1 MNIYAKIENWLKLY
15 KPLNNWIYFNATPD
29 IDGTVAM
36 NSVAGDRVIKRFVDG
51 SKQKEVLFAI
61 DMISLYDNTGTS
73 DINMKNLDEVD
84 NFIEWLELQ
93 DKEKNYPTFNDYTI
107 INKLEVLNSTPT
119 ILINTQDMLSKYQ
132 FQVKIS
138 YKDIKEAM

>member
-1 MNIYAKIENWLKLY
+1 MNIYSKIEDWLKLY
-15 KPLNNWIYFNATPD
+15 TPLNNWIYFNATPD
-29 IDGTVAM
+29 INGTVAM

-119 ILINTQDMLSKYQ
+119 MLINTQDMLSKYQ
-132 FQVKIS
+132 FQVRIS
-138 YKDIKEAM
+138 YKDVKEAM

>member
-93 DKEKNYPTFNDYTI
+93 DKKKNYPTFNDYTI

-132 FQVKIS
+132 FQVRIS
-138 YKDIKEAM
+138 YNDIKEAM

>member
-1 MNIYAKIENWLKLY
+1 MNIYAKIEDWLKLY

-107 INKLEVLNSTPT
+107 IDKLEVLNSTPT

-132 FQVKIS
+132 FQVRIS
-138 YKDIKEAM
+138 YKDMKEAM

>member
-132 FQVKIS
+132 FQVRIS
-138 YKDIKEAM
+138 YKDMKEAM

>member
-1 MNIYAKIENWLKLY
+1 MNIYAKIEDWLKLY

-29 IDGTVAM
+29 INGTVAM

-107 INKLEVLNSTPT
+107 IDKLEVLNSTPT

-132 FQVKIS
+132 FQVRIS
-138 YKDIKEAM
+138 YKDMKEAM

>member
-1 MNIYAKIENWLKLY
+1 MNIYAKIEDWLKLY

-107 INKLEVLNSTPT
+107 VNKLEVLNSTPT
-119 ILINTQDMLSKYQ
+119 ILVNTQDMLSKYQ
-132 FQVKIS
+132 FQVRIS

>member
-93 DKEKNYPTFNDYTI
+93 DKKKNYPTFNDYTI

-132 FQVKIS
+132 FQVRIS
-138 YKDIKEAM
+138 YKDMKEAM

>member
-1 MNIYAKIENWLKLY
+1 MNIYAKIEDWLKLY

-107 INKLEVLNSTPT
+107 IDKLEVLNSTPT

-132 FQVKIS
+132 FQVRIS

>member
-1 MNIYAKIENWLKLY
+1 MNIYAKIEDWLKLY

-29 IDGTVAM
+29 INGTVAM

-107 INKLEVLNSTPT
+107 IDKLEVLNSTPT
-119 ILINTQDMLSKYQ
+119 ILVNTQDMLSKYQ
-132 FQVKIS
+132 FQVRIS
-138 YKDIKEAM
+138 YKDMKEAM

>member
-1 MNIYAKIENWLKLY
+1 MNIYAKIEDWLKLY

-132 FQVKIS
+132 FQVRIS

>member
-107 INKLEVLNSTPT
+107 VNKLEVLNSTPT
-119 ILINTQDMLSKYQ
+119 ILVNTQDMLSKYQ
-132 FQVKIS
+132 FQVRIS

>member
-1 MNIYAKIENWLKLY
+1 MNIYAKIEDWLKLY

-29 IDGTVAM
+29 INGTVAM

-107 INKLEVLNSTPT
+107 IDKLEVLNSTPT
-119 ILINTQDMLSKYQ
+119 ILVNTQDMLSKYQ
-132 FQVKIS
+132 FQVRIS

>member
-1 MNIYAKIENWLKLY
+1 MNIYAKIEDWLKLY

-29 IDGTVAM
+29 INGTVAM

-119 ILINTQDMLSKYQ
+119 ILVNTQDMLSKYQ
-132 FQVKIS
+132 FQVRIS

>member
-1 MNIYAKIENWLKLY
+1 MNIYAKIEDWLKSY

-29 IDGTVAM
+29 INGTVAM
-36 NSVAGDRVIKRFVDG
+36 NSVAGDGVIKRFVDG

-132 FQVKIS
+132 FQVRIS
-138 YKDIKEAM
+138 YKDIKGAM

>member
-29 IDGTVAM
+29 INGTVAM

-93 DKEKNYPTFNDYTI
+93 DKEKNYPTFNDYTTV
-107 INKLEVLNSTPT
+107 NKLEVLNSTPT

-132 FQVKIS
+132 FQVRIS

>member
-29 IDGTVAM
+29 INGTVAM

-132 FQVKIS
+132 FQVRIS

>member
-1 MNIYAKIENWLKLY
+1 MNIYAKIEDWLKLY

-73 DINMKNLDEVD
+73 DINMKNLDEVY

-132 FQVKIS
+132 FQVRIS

>member
-107 INKLEVLNSTPT
+107 IDKLEVLNSTPT
-119 ILINTQDMLSKYQ
+119 ILVNTQDMLSKYQ
-132 FQVKIS
+132 FQVRIS

>member
-1 MNIYAKIENWLKLY
+1 MNIYAKIEDWLKLY

-29 IDGTVAM
+29 INGTVAM

-107 INKLEVLNSTPT
+107 IDKLEVLNSTPT
-119 ILINTQDMLSKYQ
+119 ILINTRDMLSKYQ
-132 FQVKIS
+132 FQVRIS

>member
-132 FQVKIS
+132 FQVRIS

>member
-93 DKEKNYPTFNDYTI
+93 DKKKNYPTFNDYTI

-119 ILINTQDMLSKYQ
+119 ILVNTQDMLSKYQ
-132 FQVKIS
+132 FQVRIS
-138 YKDIKEAM
+138 YKDMKEAM

>member
-107 INKLEVLNSTPT
+107 IDKLEVLNSTPT

-132 FQVKIS
+132 FQVRIS

>member
-1 MNIYAKIENWLKLY
+1 MNIYAKIEDWLKLY

-29 IDGTVAM
+29 INGTVAM

-132 FQVKIS
+132 FQVRIS

>member
-1 MNIYAKIENWLKLY
+1 MNIYAKIEDWLKLY

-29 IDGTVAM
+29 INGTVAM

-107 INKLEVLNSTPT
+107 IDKLEVLNSTPT

-132 FQVKIS
+132 FQVRIS